1 MKISYGPPAARGV
14 TQLMAVGAADF
25 DPTPVDRAVAR
36 GGLLALAVL
45 GFGLVTGNRGARNF
59 GLGAAVA
66 LYGVRMVSRPRAVE
80 VTAPAP
86 APAAGYFR

>member
-1 MKISYGPPAARGV
+1 MQITYGPPAARGV

-25 DPTPVDRAVAR
+25 DQTAVDRAVSR
-36 GGLLALAVL
+36 GGLLALAVF
-45 GFGLVTGNRGARNF
+45 GIGLVTGSRRARDL

-66 LYGVRMVSRPRAVE
+66 LYGVRLVSRPRAVE
-80 VTAPAP
+80 VSAP